1 MTNHRPLLLIL
12 FVVFCASS
20 SAWALGGKVKP
31 KEDPA
36 AQDLANTLKPAGL
49 TAKADPGGLNAVK
62 KQIADALT
70 KMEKSN
76 ANGGPGAEQLVNTAY
91 TKFRPDVGPAHRA
104 ALVAAVSAMWREARG
119 LGCFDEKHQF
129 TGKITKGQNTGM
141 DATYEYIVPLDKA
154 PEFSKDLAN
163 IRLVSP
169 YKARAQRDM
178 ASDRDLAL
186 LASLNAISR
195 EVKGM
200 ASLKKMEDGPKTNAV
215 GQTMAEAKKIFD
227 KEMKEDGAAAL
238 EKPSIVLK
246 GILLATPAK
255 ANAYKW
261 QVQAEMQNLS
271 AHATEVELEVL
282 VVGSTHKYRKNYV
295 MIEKKQKVQLREGE
309 NTKLVFDTNDK
320 NFYKARADDYEKLDP
335 KKERPKSLAHYR
347 GAIFRVTH
355 GKDVCAVYSTDDG
368 LQSMI
373 TTDDG
378 AGYKALP
385 KLYLDA
391 KLTMP
396 GK

>member
-1 MTNHRPLLLIL
+1 MTAHPPLLLIL
-12 FVVFCASS
+12 ASVLS
-20 SAWALGGKVKP
+20 AGSCAWAVKP

-36 AQDLANTLKPAGL
+36 AQDLANTLRPAGL
-49 TAKADPGGLNAVK
+49 TAKADAGGLNAVK

-76 ANGGPGAEQLVNTAY
+76 VNGGPGAEQLVNTAY
-91 TKFRPDVGPAHRA
+91 TKFRPDVGPAHRS
-104 ALVAAVSAMWREARG
+104 ALVASLSAMWREARA
-119 LGCFDEKHQF
+119 LGCFDDKEQF
-129 TGKITKGQNTGM
+129 TGKITKGQNAGM
-141 DATYEYIVPLDKA
+141 AVAYEYIVPLDKA

-169 YKARAQRDM
+169 YKARAQKDV
-178 ASDRDLAL
+178 ASDRDLAFL
-186 LASLNAISR
+186 NTLNAISR

-200 ASLKKMEDGPKTNAV
+200 ANIKKMENGPKTNAV
-215 GQTMAEAKKIFD
+215 GQTLAEAKKIFE

-246 GILLATPAK
+246 GNMLATPAK
-255 ANAYKW
+255 ANGNKW
-261 QVQAEMQNLS
+261 QVQAELQNLS
-271 AHATEVELEVL
+271 AHATEVEIEVL
-282 VVGSTHKYRKNYV
+282 IVGSTHKYRKNYV
-295 MIEKKQKVQLREGE
+295 MMERKQKVQLREGE
-309 NTKLVFDTNDK
+309 NTKLKFETNDK
-320 NFYKARADDYEKLDP
+320 GFYKSRSDDYEKLDP
-335 KKERPKSLAHYR
+335 KKERPKSVAHYR
-347 GAIFRVTH
+347 GTIFRVTH
-355 GKDVCAVYSTDDG
+355 GKDVCAVYATDDG

-373 TTDDG
+373 TVDDG